1 MALFREPTLTRS
13 RGFPASTAGAFSI
26 AFCDQQKKARTM
38 GFAFFLAAQWFRY
51 KGRGIDPQAVAHK
64 LQVFARQTR
73 RGSYWLSS
81 QAPLPRRFCF
91 AGSCLACKKQHR
103 KLSFRMAKLEGIFD
117 GHGAVVFTTPDAL
130 RWLPPGERVHPEVVQ
145 VMRGEGIDLNG
156 VKPRNVSEMEEKHP
170 KLARFPQG
178 RVLSN

>member
-103 KLSFRMAKLEGIFD
+103 KLSFRMAKQ
-117 GHGAVVFTTPDAL
+117 
-130 RWLPPGERVHPEVVQ
+130 PGERVHPEVVQ